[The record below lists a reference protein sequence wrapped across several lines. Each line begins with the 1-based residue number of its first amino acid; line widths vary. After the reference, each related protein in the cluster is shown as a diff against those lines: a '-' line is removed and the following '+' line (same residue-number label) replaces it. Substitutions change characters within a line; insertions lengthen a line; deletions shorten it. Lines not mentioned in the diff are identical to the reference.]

1 MTPRLPTI
9 TIVGEG
15 EGFARAER
23 LMSMPF
29 AAERF
34 STAVKVIAAILTL
47 VIPGLPTG
55 AASSPILEQA
65 ARGIETH
72 RKGDATIRLVRKDG
86 TPTAGLKVEAI
97 QRTHDFAFGNLF
109 RPRHY
114 TNELYRARFLEI
126 FNFIQLL
133 EFNWGQY
140 EPVEGQPKLA
150 ERRAFIDG
158 WCRTNGLTR
167 FYGHMLT
174 WSYQQDEPRNGPVNP
189 FWLFPYDRDTQFRL
203 LQGRIQRE
211 VRAYHD
217 LDILWDV
224 VNEPIHCRRWGD
236 WKKPN
241 DVDEP
246 IADVLPYVRDA
257 LQWAHEANPQA
268 RLLINEYRIIPATKY
283 RDRYRELV
291 AMLKQARAPLH
302 AIGIQAHSPGNG
314 AHWFSPEEIWQTC
327 EIFGTQLGYPIY
339 FTEFWQVSDPQRKM
353 TGARSADHWSPE
365 LQADAIE
372 QFYRVAFGH
381 PAVEGVVYFGLIDG
395 ETESPTL
402 GLLDA
407 NFRPKPAWIRL
418 KRLLKEEWHTRQSGT
433 TDAGG
438 AFSFRGFFGQY
449 VVRVTDAGHQ
459 SSIAV
464 HLAKGQPNNWSF
476 TLD

>member
-1 MTPRLPTI
+1 
-9 TIVGEG
+9 
-15 EGFARAER
+15 
-23 LMSMPF
+23 
-29 AAERF
+29 
-34 STAVKVIAAILTL
+34 
-47 VIPGLPTG
+47 
-55 AASSPILEQA
+55 
-65 ARGIETH
+65 
-72 RKGDATIRLVRKDG
+72 
-86 TPTAGLKVEAI
+86 
-97 QRTHDFAFGNLF
+97 LF

-114 TNELYRARFLEI
+114 TNELYRARFLEV

-140 EPVEGQPKLA
+140 ERDEGQPKLA

-167 FYGHMLT
+167 FYGHMLA
-174 WSYQQDEPRNGPVNP
+174 WSYQVDEPRDIGPVNP
-189 FWLFPYDRDTQFRL
+189 FWLSRYNRDTQLRL

-211 VRAYHD
+211 VRAYRD
-217 LDILWDV
+217 VDILWDV

-241 DVDEP
+241 DVDEL

-257 LQWAHEANPQA
+257 LQWAHEANPNA
-268 RLLINEYRIIPATKY
+268 RLLINDYRIIPANKY

-291 AMLKQARAPLH
+291 AMLKQDRAPLH

-327 EIFGTQLGYPIY
+327 ELFGMQLGYPIY

-353 TGARSADHWSPE
+353 TGARSAGQWSPE

-381 PAVEGVVYFGLIDG
+381 PAVQAIIYFGMIDG

-407 NFRPKPAWIRL
+407 NFQPKPAWTRL
-418 KRLLKEEWHTRQSGT
+418 KKLIQEEWHTRQSAS
-433 TDAGG
+433 TDANGVHR
-438 AFSFRGFFGQY
+438 FRGFFGRY
-449 VVRVTDAGHQ
+449 EVRVTEAGQQRTFH
-459 SSIAV
+459 A

-476 TLD
+476 TVD

>member
-1 MTPRLPTI
+1 MKILLAIAGLCVTVP
-9 TIVGEG
+9 V
-15 EGFARAER
+15 
-23 LMSMPF
+23 F
-29 AAERF
+29 AA
-34 STAVKVIAAILTL
+34 
-47 VIPGLPTG
+47 P
-55 AASSPILEQA
+55 SPILSQA
-65 ARGIETH
+65 ALGIETH
-72 RKGDATIRLVRKDG
+72 RKGDATIHFVRKDSSPVSG
-86 TPTAGLKVEAI
+86 AKVEVI

-114 TNELYRARFLEI
+114 TNEHYRARFLEL

-140 EPVEGQPKLA
+140 EREEGKPRLA

-158 WCRTNGLTR
+158 WCRSNGLTR

-174 WSYQQDEPRNGPVNP
+174 WSYQQDEPRDIGPVNP
-189 FWLFPYDRDTQFRL
+189 FWLFRYDPETQFRKL
-203 LQGRIQRE
+203 RQRIERE
-211 VRAYHD
+211 VHAYRD
-217 LDILWDV
+217 VDIIWDV

-257 LQWAHEANPQA
+257 LGWARGANPNA
-268 RLLINEYRIIPATKY
+268 PLLINDYRIIPANKY

-291 AMLKQARAPLH
+291 TALKNEKAPLNVV
-302 AIGIQAHSPGNG
+302 GIQAHSPGNG

-327 EIFGTQLGYPIY
+327 ELFGTELGFPIY

-353 TGARSADHWSPE
+353 SGAGTAGNWSPE

-381 PAVEGVVYFGLIDG
+381 PATHAIIYFGMIDG

-407 NFRPKPAWIRL
+407 SFNPKPAWTRL
-418 KRLLKEEWHTRQSGT
+418 KALITQEWNTRQSALT
-433 TDAGG
+433 SAAGD
-438 AFSFRGFFGQY
+438 FKFRGFFGRY
-449 VVRVTDAGHQ
+449 DVRLMDDGQERSFTA
-459 SSIAV
+459 
-464 HLAKGQPNNWSF
+464 HLQKGQSNDWRF
-476 TLD
+476 TVE